1 MLAVGSWPEGD
12 RQGIGRDDCSP
23 QGVLSPVGRQAF
35 SELAEGRV
43 MGELEGA
50 GEMLLLL
57 RRGRSRLS

>member
-12 RQGIGRDDCSP
+12 ERGIGREDCSP
-23 QGVLSPVGRQAF
+23 RGVLSPVGRQAF

-50 GEMLLLL
+50 GEMLPLL
-57 RRGRSRLS
+57 RGGRSHLS

>member
-12 RQGIGRDDCSP
+12 RRGVCRDDCSS

-35 SELAEGRV
+35 SELAESRV
-43 MGELEGA
+43 MGELEGT

-57 RRGRSRLS
+57 RGGRSHLS

>member
-1 MLAVGSWPEGD
+1 MLVVGSWPEGD
-12 RQGIGRDDCSP
+12 GRGIGREDCSP

-50 GEMLLLL
+50 GEMLPLL
-57 RRGRSRLS
+57 RGGRSHLS